1 MVSPQFNRSSR
12 YQPSPEPFENPDG
25 PRYIF
30 AQNEKIG
37 SARMEWLRSMRLF
50 VGVVQNGSLSAAGRQ
65 HGLSP
70 ASVSRHISALEEN
83 VGGRL
88 LNRTSRKLTLTEAG
102 EIYFH
107 KVEHILQQINEANES
122 VAQLQAVPRG
132 ILRVHSRML
141 VGHQYIVPALPEFLK
156 QYPDIT
162 VDLLLSNHVVDL
174 VEQNIDIDVRIGK
187 LVDSSLLARKLASS
201 ERIVCAAPQYLARST
216 SISAPQDLVAHNCLT
231 YRLNLGRTTW
241 RFKEPDGEVVEVPVT
256 GTFQTDNGQ
265 AILAAALAGVGI
277 ALMPDWSI
285 RDELA
290 TGKLKRL
297 FPKHRV
303 SWEAFENGVYAVY
316 QKSRHQSK
324 KVRAFVEFLGGLF
337 KQKVIS

>member
-1 MVSPQFNRSSR
+1 
-12 YQPSPEPFENPDG
+12 
-25 PRYIF
+25 
-30 AQNEKIG
+30 
-37 SARMEWLRSMRLF
+37 MEWLRSMRLF

-70 ASVSRHISALEEN
+70 ASVSRHISALEES

-107 KVEHILQQINEANES
+107 KVEHILQQILEANDS
-122 VAQLQAVPRG
+122 VAQLQSVPRG
-132 ILRVHSRML
+132 TLRVHSRML
-141 VGHQYIVPALPEFLK
+141 VGHQYIVPALPDFMK
-156 QYPDIT
+156 QYPDII
-162 VDLLLSNHVVDL
+162 VDLMLSNHAVDL
-174 VEQNIDIDVRIGK
+174 VEQNIDIDIRIGK
-187 LVDSSLLARKLASS
+187 LVDSSLIARKLISS
-201 ERIVCAAPQYLARST
+201 ERIVCATPKYLARAGPVSSPT
-216 SISAPQDLVAHNCLT
+216 DLTAHNCLT
-231 YRLNLGRTTW
+231 YRLNLGRTVW
-241 RFKEPDGEVVEVPVT
+241 RFKEPDGEVTEVPVT
-256 GTFQTDNGQ
+256 GKFQTDNGQ
-265 AILAAALAGVGI
+265 AILAATLADVGI

-290 TGKLKRL
+290 DGRLKRL

-324 KVRAFVEFLGGLF
+324 KVRAFVEFVAALF
-337 KQKVIS
+337 KQKVG

>member
-1 MVSPQFNRSSR
+1 
-12 YQPSPEPFENPDG
+12 
-25 PRYIF
+25 
-30 AQNEKIG
+30 
-37 SARMEWLRSMRLF
+37 MEWLRSIRLF

-70 ASVSRHISALEEN
+70 ASVSRHISALEES

-102 EIYFH
+102 EIYFQ
-107 KVEHILQQINEANES
+107 KVEHILQQILEANES
-122 VAQLQAVPRG
+122 VAQLQSVPRG
-132 ILRVHSRML
+132 TLRVHSRML
-141 VGHQYIVPALPEFLK
+141 VGHQYIVPALPDFMK

-162 VDLLLSNHVVDL
+162 VDLLLSNHAVDL
-174 VEQNIDIDVRIGK
+174 VENNIDVDIRIGK
-187 LVDSSLLARKLASS
+187 LVDSSMVARKLAAS
-201 ERIVCAAPQYLARST
+201 ERIVCATADYLKR
-216 SISAPQDLVAHNCLT
+216 SAPLVSPNDLKAHNCLT

-241 RFKEPDGEVVEVPVT
+241 RFKEPDGEVIEVPVA
-256 GTFQTDNGQ
+256 GSFQSDNGQ
-265 AILAAALAGVGI
+265 ALLEATRVGVGI

-285 RDELA
+285 KDDLA
-290 TGKLKRL
+290 AGRLVRL

-324 KVRAFVEFLGGLF
+324 KVRAFVEFVGALF
-337 KQKVIS
+337 KQRVG

>member
-1 MVSPQFNRSSR
+1 
-12 YQPSPEPFENPDG
+12 
-25 PRYIF
+25 
-30 AQNEKIG
+30 
-37 SARMEWLRSMRLF
+37 MEWLRSMRLF

-70 ASVSRHISALEEN
+70 ASVSRHISALEES

-102 EIYFH
+102 EIYFQ
-107 KVEHILQQINEANES
+107 KVEHILQQVLEANDS
-122 VAQLQAVPRG
+122 VAQLQSVPRG
-132 ILRVHSRML
+132 TLRVHSRML
-141 VGHQYIVPALPEFLK
+141 VGHQYIVPALPDFMK

-162 VDLLLSNHVVDL
+162 VDLQLSNHAVDL
-174 VEQNIDIDVRIGK
+174 VEQNIDVDIRIGK
-187 LVDSSLLARKLASS
+187 LVDSSLIARKLVAS
-201 ERIVCAAPQYLARST
+201 ERIVCATPKYIARAAP
-216 SISAPQDLVAHNCLT
+216 ISSPTDLTAHNCLT
-231 YRLNLGRTTW
+231 YRLNLGRTVW

-265 AILAAALAGVGI
+265 AILAATLADVGI

-285 RDELA
+285 REELA
-290 TGKLKRL
+290 AGKLKRL

-324 KVRAFVEFLGGLF
+324 KVRAFVEFVGALF
-337 KQKVIS
+337 KQRMA